1 MSERQERV
9 KSSRASVMFRW
20 VGLGVRAV
28 LGPPA
33 RAVRGPARRVA
44 DPARQVVDYWAS
56 ERVTMRQ
63 GFVAVCIAALT
74 SLIAGLTLAGMHPR
88 IDAVTGLFVLIP
100 VSIGMRGYIF
110 GALAARPGTSIH
122 TGLFA
127 VSGDP

>member
-9 KSSRASVMFRW
+9 KSSRTPLPFRW
-20 VGLGVRAV
+20 IGLGVRAL

-33 RAVRGPARRVA
+33 RAVRGTARRVA
-44 DPARQVVDYWAS
+44 DPARQVVDYWSS

-63 GFVAVCIAALT
+63 AFVAVSIASLT

-100 VSIGMRGYIF
+100 VSIGMRGNIF
-110 GALAARPGTSIH
+110 
-122 TGLFA
+122 
-127 VSGDP
+127 